1 MPSAVC
7 AWCHAGVPEETRRR
21 LRARMSPGQ
30 LRCCAL
36 MSIASRNGIGAK
48 CAPKVL
54 TDRCRARFGGCWAT
68 AHLLLPAH
76 GVPKPRHG
84 AERRPATSP
93 VVRANHPRPTAHG
106 RSSPLQRPPLAG
118 RRSGRPGTRRG
129 RTWRPLGRPSKVGP
143 CAEYSAR
150 RAGALTRATAL
161 TRPIR
166 PKRPGRLI
174 QPDRR
179 IRPRSPRRRTRR
191 ARSPPRTLRPR
202 MPLPGTLLTRTF
214 ISRTRPAKTPTGR
227 TQPPRTLPLR
237 SPPPETRPSRMPETR
252 PSRMPETRPSR
263 MRSAGTLTFRTRLPT
278 PIPGAAALSPRP
290 GPAQAP
296 CATPPVSRSAR
307 PAVAAPTGVGHR
319 GCCSP
324 R

>member
-1 MPSAVC
+1 MRRKGTYGPMSCTVWQVQGHGASAV
-7 AWCHAGVPEETRRR
+7 
-21 LRARMSPGQ
+21 
-30 LRCCAL
+30 
-36 MSIASRNGIGAK
+36 
-48 CAPKVL
+48 
-54 TDRCRARFGGCWAT
+54 
-68 AHLLLPAH
+68 PAH

-84 AERRPATSP
+84 AEGGRRPRRWY
-93 VVRANHPRPTAHG
+93 VRTTHGQPQRG

-143 CAEYSAR
+143 CAEDSAR
-150 RAGALTRATAL
+150 WATAL

-202 MPLPGTLLTRTF
+202 MPRPGTLLTRTF

-237 SPPPETRPSRMPETR
+237 SPPPETRPSGLPETR

-263 MRSAGTLTFRTRLPT
+263 MRSAGALTLRTRLAT
-278 PIPGAAALSPRP
+278 PIPDISRTRPVTQNTTGPGTLTGFRLPAPKVMASPARTRPPGPARDRPGWRAGALSPRP

-296 CATPPVSRSAR
+296 CVTPPVSRSAR